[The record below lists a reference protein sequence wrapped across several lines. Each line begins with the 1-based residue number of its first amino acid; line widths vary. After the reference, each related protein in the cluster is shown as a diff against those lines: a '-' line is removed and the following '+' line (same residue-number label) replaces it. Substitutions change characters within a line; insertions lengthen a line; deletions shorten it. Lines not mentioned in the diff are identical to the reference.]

1 MNFDD
6 PDQLMLQGTL
16 ILADPSMK
24 DPNFARAVIFLTA
37 HSPAEGAH
45 GFILNRPLGS
55 CVADFLQSEEF
66 SPLAEVPVFLGGPV
80 ETGELTFGA
89 SWWDKSRE
97 EVRFVSH
104 LSKEGAIEA
113 VEQGHSVKAFVGY
126 AGWAGGQLEAEL
138 RQRGWITS
146 KMSRNLI
153 EKPQTEELW
162 RCLLRAMGP
171 WHQLLADV
179 PNDLSLN

>member
-138 RQRGWITS
+138 RQTRMDHQQDGRVILSRSLRRKNSGAACSVQWGRGISFLLTFPMTS
-146 KMSRNLI
+146 R
-153 EKPQTEELW
+153 
-162 RCLLRAMGP
+162 
-171 WHQLLADV
+171 
-179 PNDLSLN
+179 